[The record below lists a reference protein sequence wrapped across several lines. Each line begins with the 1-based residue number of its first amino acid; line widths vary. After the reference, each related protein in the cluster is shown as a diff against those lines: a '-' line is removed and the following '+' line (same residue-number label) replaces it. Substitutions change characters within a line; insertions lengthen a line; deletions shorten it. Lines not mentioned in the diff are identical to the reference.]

1 MVVEAAGLRPQGP
14 RGQRAEEEEQEEEE
28 EEVLGEVPT
37 KVLGIS
43 LTDAC
48 KTVPAE
54 AVDRK
59 MQRLAAWVGLTV

>member
-1 MVVEAAGLRPQGP
+1 MEAAGLRPQGP
-14 RGQRAEEEEQEEEE
+14 RGQRAEEEEEEEEE
-28 EEVLGEVPT
+28 EEVLG
-37 KVLGIS
+37 IS
-43 LTDAC
+43 LTGAC